1 MCTTVP
7 FASDLGFWRRKCNFN
22 QKQWRWGGGG
32 NRGGLSQVLHRGL
45 RPISISSLLTF
56 PPLQARGSKTVGRQR
71 QKPGSEFPEEPLRGS
86 WERAES
92 HKASGSALFPWT
104 ITQHSS
110 LSEAVYLDTL
120 LPLYCSFNIH
130 LSKGK
135 MLMCIIRISIVYE

>member
-22 QKQWRWGGGG
+22 QKQWRQGWGGW
-32 NRGGLSQVLHRGL
+32 GGLSQVLHRGL

-56 PPLQARGSKTVGRQR
+56 PPLQPKGRKTVGRQR

-92 HKASGSALFPWT
+92 HKASGNALFPWT
-104 ITQHSS
+104 ISQHSS